1 MDEKHLTEETL
12 STETV
17 FEGRIFDLRVKA
29 VRLPDGSSSQ
39 REVIQHPGAVA
50 VVPLHGNQR
59 VILVRQF
66 RSALETILW
75 EIPAGTLEPGEEPLA
90 AAERELREE
99 IGYHPNNLIPLG
111 GIHVAPGYSSEYI
124 HIYLSTDLSPASS
137 DADVDE
143 FIEKHDILLS
153 EALTMLRSGQIT
165 DAKTIT
171 GLLLTEQYLNNQ
183 I

>member
-1 MDEKHLTEETL
+1 MDEKHLAEETL

-17 FEGRIFDLRVKA
+17 FEGRIFDLQVKS
-29 VRLPDGSSSQ
+29 VRLPDGSSSK
-39 REVIQHPGAVA
+39 RDIIQHPGAVA
-50 VVPLHGNQR
+50 VVPLLDNQR

-75 EIPAGTLEPGEEPLA
+75 EIPAGTLKVGEEPLT

-111 GIHVAPGYSSEYI
+111 GMHVAPGYSSEYI
-124 HIYLSTDLSPASS
+124 HIYLSTDMSPATG

-143 FIEKHDILLS
+143 FIEKHEMPLS
-153 EALTMLRSGQIT
+153 EALTLLKNGLIT
-165 DAKTIT
+165 DAKTIA
-171 GLLLTEQYLNNQ
+171 GLLLTEQYLDNQ
-183 I
+183 M

>member
-1 MDEKHLTEETL
+1 MDEKHLIEETV

-17 FEGRIFDLRVKA
+17 FEGRVFDLQVKS
-29 VRLPDGSSSQ
+29 VRLPDGSASK
-39 REVIQHPGAVA
+39 RDIIQHPGAVA
-50 VVPLHGNQR
+50 VVPLFNNER

-66 RSALETILW
+66 RSALETIMW

-124 HIYLSTDLSPASS
+124 HIYLSTELSAVASGG
-137 DADVDE
+137 DVDE
-143 FIEKHDILLS
+143 FIEKHDMPLS
-153 EALTMLRSGQIT
+153 EAFTLLRTGQIT
-165 DAKTIT
+165 DAKTIA
-171 GLLLTEQYLNNQ
+171 GLLLTQQYLDNQ
-183 I
+183 T